1 MSRLSLRPRNIVL
14 LRPTTAPC
22 RRNAHWLCLYQIYA
36 RLWDRDRG
44 RWGVIWP
51 HIEGEPGHS
60 PGATRAVGSR
70 RGDRRG
76 IDGIAVGLNAI
87 GLLCIGARNDYV
99 CRAAM
104 SPLT

>member
-1 MSRLSLRPRNIVL
+1 VPRIVSVYTEFT
-14 LRPTTAPC
+14 RFRSFATPPKT
-22 RRNAHWLCLYQIYA
+22 RR
-36 RLWDRDRG
+36 
-44 RWGVIWP
+44 GVIWP
-51 HIEGEPGHS
+51 HVDGWAEYPPARGI
-60 PGATRAVGSR
+60 GA
-70 RGDRRG
+70 RGMRYG

>member
-1 MSRLSLRPRNIVL
+1 VDGWAEYP
-14 LRPTTAPC
+14 P
-22 RRNAHWLCLYQIYA
+22 A
-36 RLWDRDRG
+36 RG
-44 RWGVIWP
+44 I
-51 HIEGEPGHS
+51 
-60 PGATRAVGSR
+60 GAR
-70 RGDRRG
+70 RGMRYG